1 MNETNKLKLKC
12 VTCEENPILQ
22 FPYYGITMTG
32 KMFYG
37 KFTLLSSQFCQTLK
51 VLILDAIACLF
62 PEDNGLRR
70 TSQRGTAFSILK
82 ILLGTLPD
90 RSEPLY
96 SVDDGR
102 FQSGRSLTKYL
113 KRTMDRDRYLTF
125 FGLPLTRRKLMRSN
139 MSGRNRLGSMFYY
152 KEEEDRPTI
161 ATTITTTTTTTTTI
175 TTGYY

>member
-1 MNETNKLKLKC
+1 MCVSVCVCKL
-12 VTCEENPILQ
+12 V
-22 FPYYGITMTG
+22 
-32 KMFYG
+32 
-37 KFTLLSSQFCQTLK
+37 LLVSEFKALK

-70 TSQRGTAFSILK
+70 TSQRGAAFSILK

-90 RSEPLY
+90 RSKPLY

-113 KRTMDRDRYLTF
+113 TRTMDRDRYLTF
-125 FGLPLTRRKLMRSN
+125 DVTR
-139 MSGRNRLGSMFYY
+139 RNRLDSMFYY

-161 ATTITTTTTTTTTI
+161 ATIITTTTTTTII

>member
-1 MNETNKLKLKC
+1 MNK
-12 VTCEENPILQ
+12 EEAHQILPPQ
-22 FPYYGITMTG
+22 
-32 KMFYG
+32 
-37 KFTLLSSQFCQTLK
+37 
-51 VLILDAIACLF
+51 ACLF

-102 FQSGRSLTKYL
+102 FQSGRSLTK
-113 KRTMDRDRYLTF
+113 F

-161 ATTITTTTTTTTTI
+161 ATTITTTTTTTTTTI